1 MSERTILNINGS
13 NRTINP
19 RSGSSVYV
27 DLVSNQT
34 IGGIKRFLNNLITNS
49 DINFNTTANVG
60 RIIFKPNEPS
70 GFGGNLLS
78 IYTTD
83 ENDTQGWIFDADGN
97 LYYLGVGLTPI
108 KIIFESTGN
117 ITAIGDISSANVL
130 CDTIQS
136 FSGGN
141 ITINNN
147 LALGGNTI
155 STSGSITGGAGSF
168 TTGAFSSNVNITGT
182 INCGNISC
190 GSGTISTTGS
200 INVGSIN
207 ATSLTTGSGPIT
219 GGAGS
224 FTTGAFSSNVNITGD
239 INCGNISAGSGTIS
253 TTGTVNF
260 GTINGTSLLTGSG
273 PITGGASSFTTGA
286 FSSNVNI
293 TGASNGLTISGGFS
307 GLFCNKIESQ
317 SGGAIVSSAVFNLRS
332 ALAVTNITLDPL
344 NTIRLKINGI
354 TGTNSYLFFNNSN
367 LLGFFNTSTGTN
379 TWTITDVGAI
389 SCNSINSGSGTIST
403 TGSISGNS
411 LSTNTISPISP
422 STTINI
428 NTTSNFN
435 WLKST
440 GLNRIKFYPSSTTG
454 DLIQILRVD
463 DSTLSSGYHY
473 FNNSGTFGY
482 ISGGNTKYELLDTG
496 IITCNTFSSQTTNT
510 YINKI
515 EMTNLYANPSVGEID
530 IIGQYIAVVHPSNTL
545 STAAKYG
552 FFRTQTNGD
561 TDFNINNISGVG
573 WGTRWSN
580 REFYTDFTFQCQ
592 KAGFTSGYLFSKFSN
607 SGGVIGSI
615 SMFSASEVR
624 FNQTSD
630 YRLKQDIID
639 IPNPLERL
647 LKLKPKNYRYIK
659 NVEENDFRISEGFIA
674 HEVEEIL
681 PSAVSGTKDDPE
693 NFQMLDYSSFTP
705 LLTGAVQELN
715 EKVDKMQLIID
726 TQQKMIDILIGRL
739 DNFYK
744 ESSSLATSDNVIG
757 GGGSTSGGTSTSIG
771 GETSGTTS
779 TCDAETSI
787 GGSIS
792 DL

>member
-1 MSERTILNINGS
+1 MNNFKTGKNLFGISKYGT
-13 NRTINP
+13 
-19 RSGSSVYV
+19 SGPVIGLYV
-27 DLVSNQT
+27 DLLTNQS
-34 IGGIKRFLNNLITNS
+34 INGVKSFLSNLITNN
-49 DINFNTTANVG
+49 DVNFNTTGNIG
-60 RIIFKPNEPS
+60 RIVFKPNELA

-83 ENDTQGWIFDADGN
+83 ENDAQGWIFDADGN
-97 LYYLGVGLTPI
+97 LYYLGVGLSPI

-130 CDTIQS
+130 CDTIAS

-141 ITINNN
+141 ITINDN
-147 LALGGNTI
+147 LALG
-155 STSGSITGGAGSF
+155 
-168 TTGAFSSNVNITGT
+168 SN
-182 INCGNISC
+182 
-190 GSGTISTTGS
+190 TISTTGTIS
-200 INVGSIN
+200 GGAISG
-207 ATSLTTGSGPIT
+207 TSLNTGSGPID
-219 GGAGS
+219 GGI
-224 FTTGAFSSNVNITGD
+224 ITGTAL
-239 INCGNISAGSGTIS
+239 SSGSGTIS
-253 TTGTVNF
+253 TTGTIS
-260 GTINGTSLLTGSG
+260 GGAISGTS
-273 PITGGASSFTTGA
+273 GA

-293 TGASNGLTISGGFS
+293 TGATNGLTISGGFS

-332 ALAVTNITLDPL
+332 ALAVTNIVLDPL

-379 TWTITDVGAI
+379 TWTITDAGAI

-403 TGSISGNS
+403 TGTISGSS
-411 LSTNTISPISP
+411 LSTNTIAPISP

-435 WLKST
+435 WLKSA
-440 GLNRIKFYPSSTTG
+440 GLNRIKFFPSSTTG

-463 DSTLSSGYHY
+463 DSTFLSGYHY
-473 FNNSGTFGY
+473 FDNSGTFGY
-482 ISGGNTKYELLDTG
+482 ISGGSNKYRLLDGG
-496 IITCNTFSSQTTNT
+496 IIECDTFSAVATNT
-510 YINKI
+510 YKNKI

-545 STAAKYG
+545 GITTKYG

-561 TDFNINNISGVG
+561 TDFNINNISGSA

-674 HEVEEIL
+674 HEVEDIL

-705 LLTGAVQELN
+705 LLTGAIQELN
-715 EKVDKMQLIID
+715 ELVQKQQIIID
-726 TQQKMIDILIGRL
+726 TLIKRIEILENNVVI
-739 DNFYK
+739 NK
-744 ESSSLATSDNVIG
+744 E
-757 GGGSTSGGTSTSIG
+757 
-771 GETSGTTS
+771 
-779 TCDAETSI
+779 
-787 GGSIS
+787 
-792 DL
+792 

>member
-1 MSERTILNINGS
+1 MSSSIFNENIQ
-13 NRTINP
+13 NRVINP
-19 RSGSSVYV
+19 RSGSSMFV
-27 DLVSNQT
+27 DLSSNQD
-34 IGGIKRFLNNLITNS
+34 IYGIKRFLNNLITNS
-49 DINFNTTANVG
+49 DVNFNTTANVG
-60 RIIFKPNEPS
+60 RIVFYPNEPAGS
-70 GFGGNLLS
+70 GSQILS
-78 IYTTD
+78 IYTED
-83 ENDTQGWIFDADGN
+83 ENEGQSWIFDSVGN
-97 LYYLGVGLTPI
+97 LYYFGIGLSPI
-108 KIIFESTGN
+108 KIIFEPNGN
-117 ITAIGDISSANVL
+117 ITAIGNISSANAL
-130 CDTIQS
+130 ISDTIQS
-136 FSGGN
+136 YSGGN

-147 LALGGNTI
+147 LALGSNTI
-155 STSGSITGGAGSF
+155 STTGSITGGSGSF
-168 TTGAFSSNVNITGT
+168 TTGAFSSNVNITGD
-182 INCGNISC
+182 INCSNISA
-190 GSGTISTTGS
+190 GSGTISTTGP

-219 GGAGS
+219 GGSGS

-239 INCGNISAGSGTIS
+239 INCSNISAGSGTIS
-253 TTGTVNF
+253 TTGP
-260 GTINGTSLLTGSG
+260 INVGSINATSLTTGSG
-273 PITGGASSFTTGA
+273 PITGGSGSFTTGA

-293 TGASNGLTISGGFS
+293 TGATIGLTISGGFS

-317 SGGAIVSSAVFNLRS
+317 SGSAIVSSAVFNLRS
-332 ALAVTNITLDPL
+332 ALAVTNIVLDPL

-379 TWTITDVGAI
+379 TWTITDGGII
-389 SCNSINSGSGTIST
+389 SGTSLSAGSGTIST
-403 TGSISGNS
+403 TGTISGNS

-428 NTTSNFN
+428 NPTSNFN
-435 WLKST
+435 FLKSV
-440 GLNRIKFYPSSTTG
+440 GLNRIKFFPSSTTG

-463 DSTLSSGYHY
+463 DSTFLSGYHY
-473 FNNSGTFGY
+473 FDNSGTFGY
-482 ISGGNTKYELLDTG
+482 ISGGSNKYRLLDGG
-496 IITCNTFSSQTTNT
+496 IIECNTFSAVTTNT
-510 YINKI
+510 YKNKI
-515 EMTNLYANPSVGEID
+515 EMSNLYGNPSIGEID
-530 IIGQYIAVVHPSNTL
+530 IISQYIAVVHPSNTL
-545 STAAKYG
+545 SVSAKYG

-561 TDFNINNISGVG
+561 TDFNINNISGVA

-705 LLTGAVQELN
+705 LLTGAIQELN
-715 EKVDKMQLIID
+715 EKVDE
-726 TQQKMIDILIGRL
+726 QQILINKQQILIDSLISRL
-739 DNFYK
+739 EILELNNN
-744 ESSSLATSDNVIG
+744 LN
-757 GGGSTSGGTSTSIG
+757 
-771 GETSGTTS
+771 
-779 TCDAETSI
+779 
-787 GGSIS
+787 
-792 DL
+792 

>member
-1 MSERTILNINGS
+1 MSSSIFNENIQ
-13 NRTINP
+13 NRVINP
-19 RSGSSVYV
+19 RSGSSMFV
-27 DLVSNQT
+27 DLSSNQD
-34 IGGIKRFLNNLITNS
+34 IYGIKRFLNNLITNS
-49 DINFNTTANVG
+49 DVNFNTTANVG
-60 RIIFKPNEPS
+60 RIVFYPNEPAGS
-70 GFGGNLLS
+70 GSQILS
-78 IYTTD
+78 IYTED
-83 ENDTQGWIFDADGN
+83 ENEGQSWIFDSVGN
-97 LYYLGVGLTPI
+97 LYYFGIGLSPI
-108 KIIFESTGN
+108 KIIFEPNGN
-117 ITAIGDISSANVL
+117 ITAIGNISSANAL
-130 CDTIQS
+130 ISDTIQS
-136 FSGGN
+136 YSGGN

-147 LALGGNTI
+147 LALGSNTI
-155 STSGSITGGAGSF
+155 STTGSITGGSGSF
-168 TTGAFSSNVNITGT
+168 TTGAFSSNVNITGD
-182 INCGNISC
+182 INCSNISA
-190 GSGTISTTGS
+190 GSGTISTTGP

-219 GGAGS
+219 GGSGS
-224 FTTGAFSSNVNITGD
+224 FTTGAFSSNVNITG
-239 INCGNISAGSGTIS
+239 ATI
-253 TTGTVNF
+253 
-260 GTINGTSLLTGSG
+260 
-273 PITGGASSFTTGA
+273 
-286 FSSNVNI
+286 
-293 TGASNGLTISGGFS
+293 GLTISGGFS

-317 SGGAIVSSAVFNLRS
+317 SGSAIVSSAVFNLRS
-332 ALAVTNITLDPL
+332 ALAVTNIVLDPL

-379 TWTITDVGAI
+379 TWTITDGGII
-389 SCNSINSGSGTIST
+389 SGTSLSAGSGTIST
-403 TGSISGNS
+403 TGTISGNS

-428 NTTSNFN
+428 NPTSNFN
-435 WLKST
+435 FLKSV
-440 GLNRIKFYPSSTTG
+440 GLNRIKFFPSSTTG

-463 DSTLSSGYHY
+463 DSTFLSGYHY
-473 FNNSGTFGY
+473 FDNSGTFGY
-482 ISGGNTKYELLDTG
+482 ISGGSNKYRLLDGG
-496 IITCNTFSSQTTNT
+496 IIECNTFSAVTTNT
-510 YINKI
+510 YKNKI
-515 EMTNLYANPSVGEID
+515 EMSNLYGNPSIGEID
-530 IIGQYIAVVHPSNTL
+530 IISQYIAVVHPSNTL
-545 STAAKYG
+545 SVSAKYG

-561 TDFNINNISGVG
+561 TDFNINNISGVA

-705 LLTGAVQELN
+705 LLTGAIQELN
-715 EKVDKMQLIID
+715 EKVDE
-726 TQQKMIDILIGRL
+726 QQILINKQQILIDSLISRL
-739 DNFYK
+739 EILELNNN
-744 ESSSLATSDNVIG
+744 LN
-757 GGGSTSGGTSTSIG
+757 
-771 GETSGTTS
+771 
-779 TCDAETSI
+779 
-787 GGSIS
+787 
-792 DL
+792 